1 MKNYYF
7 ENKLRTIVRINS
19 FKFLLPIVICFLA
32 SLQIQ
37 AQLQYATP
45 DGDGDITFTPGLR
58 IQPKYEFNGVDN
70 NHDFYIARVRLK
82 GKGNIYATAAYYFEI
97 KLDNMGRFNRTT
109 TAQVENAW
117 LDFPIE
123 QTFHIRTGFFDIPF
137 SRNALTSDSKLL
149 LIDRSMIKD
158 ALTSLG
164 FADNTIGVFVHGRP
178 LNGHFSYATGVFDN
192 LNFEAANPNP
202 AITTMKANGFMTSA
216 RFAYDFFDPAPAGG
230 YGDYQGSYIGKG
242 HRLTIGTNA
251 AFLPKAQINATE
263 FDIFAWGADV
273 FFNTG
278 PFSAEAE
285 YDLFNQNMK
294 TATISDINGSGWY
307 IQGGYLINSK
317 IEIASRYQEVDPNT
331 NISNDKTKA
340 VTLGAN
346 YYLHS
351 HSLKIQTDYS
361 FKIEEGADLSND
373 VFQIQLQ
380 FDF

>member
-1 MKNYYF
+1 MKNFYF
-7 ENKLRTIVRINS
+7 ENKQQKMQGINTLKLLLLIVFCFITS
-19 FKFLLPIVICFLA
+19 FQL
-32 SLQIQ
+32 Q
-37 AQLQYATP
+37 AQSKYVTP
-45 DGDGDITFTPGLR
+45 DGEGDITFIPGLR

-82 GKGNIYATAAYYFEI
+82 GKGNIYGMANYYFEV

-109 TAQVENAW
+109 SAQVENAW

-164 FADNTIGVFVHGRP
+164 FADNTIGVFAHGRP
-178 LNGHFSYATGVFDN
+178 LNGRFTYAAGFFDN
-192 LNFEAANPNP
+192 LNFEVENPNP
-202 AITTMKANGFMTSA
+202 IMTRKANGFMTSG
-216 RFAYDFFDPAPAGG
+216 RFAYDFLDPAPAGG

-242 HRLTIGTNA
+242 QRLSIGTNA
-251 AFLPKAQINATE
+251 AFLPKASISTTE
-263 FDIFAWGADV
+263 FDIFAWGTDI

-285 YDLFNQNMK
+285 YDLFNLNMK
-294 TATISDINGSGWY
+294 TATVADINGMGWY
-307 IQGGYLINSK
+307 IQGGYLITSK

-331 NISNDKTKA
+331 DISNDKMKA
-340 VTLGAN
+340 VTFGAN
-346 YYLHS
+346 FYLHS
-351 HSLKIQTDYS
+351 QNLKIQTDYT
-361 FKIEEGADLSND
+361 FKIEEGTDINND
-373 VFQIQLQ
+373 VFQVQLQ
-380 FDF
+380 LDF

>member
-1 MKNYYF
+1 MKNFYF
-7 ENKLRTIVRINS
+7 KNKAQKLERVKT
-19 FKFLLPIVICFLA
+19 FKFLLLIVFCFLT
-32 SLQIQ
+32 SFQIQ
-37 AQLQYATP
+37 AQSKYVTP

-82 GKGNIYATAAYYFEI
+82 GKGNIYGMANYYFEV

-109 TAQVENAW
+109 SAQVENAW
-117 LDFPIE
+117 LDFAVE

-164 FADNTIGVFVHGRP
+164 FADNTIGVFAHGRP
-178 LNGHFSYATGVFDN
+178 LNGHFTYAAGVFDN
-192 LNFEAANPNP
+192 LNFEVANPNP
-202 AITTMKANGFMTSA
+202 AITTMKANGFMTSG
-216 RFAYDFFDPAPAGG
+216 RVAYDFFDPAPAGG
-230 YGDYQGSYIGKG
+230 YGDYQGSYIGQG

-285 YDLFNQNMK
+285 YDLFNQSMK
-294 TATISDINGSGWY
+294 TATIADINGMGWY
-307 IQGGYLINSK
+307 IQGGYLITSK

-331 NISNDKTKA
+331 DVANDKMKG
-340 VTLGAN
+340 VTFGAN

-351 HSLKIQTDYS
+351 HNLKIQTDYT
-361 FKIEEGADLSND
+361 FRIEEGTDISND